1 VKRGLCSADSFINL
15 ALCCLGFLP
24 GLLHAWYII
33 SSYPETDYDSVPQAD
48 DGGERGNV
56 TRDHA
61 NVTSGCWRTNR
72 NKGYGT
78 TDRMHALPPHSAV
91 VKDQQAAALRENAG
105 ESSAGVGAAVP
116 PSYDQAVR
124 GDHKVQV

>member
-1 VKRGLCSADSFINL
+1 M
-15 ALCCLGFLP
+15 
-24 GLLHAWYII
+24 
-33 SSYPETDYDSVPQAD
+33 PQAD
-48 DGGERGNV
+48 DGGERGTVGERGNV

-105 ESSAGVGAAVP
+105 ESSAGAGAVP
-116 PSYDQAVR
+116 PSYDQAVK